1 MIVVLIRHSQS
12 MNNHIASTHPET
24 YDEERKDDPELSPLG
39 VSQMKSLGLFLKS
52 KGIVFD
58 RYFCS
63 PFYRALMST
72 KALFEAMDKPTDS
85 VEILVPIHEYG
96 GCNMKGKGYPGKSR
110 AFIEEYFPGC
120 RIPEEVTEEGWW
132 KNPTKETNAEAIART
147 KGFLVYLKQMAKENS
162 NKCFAFLTH
171 GGFMSILFQLLE
183 NKGKI
188 VIDEKNLV
196 FATEN
201 ASVSILRV
209 HEKSIETLIVNH
221 FI

>member
-96 GCNMKGKGYPGKSR
+96 GCNMKGKGYPGKSQ
-110 AFIEEYFPGC
+110 AFVSRCGSVDCGVFSGVQNTERGHRGRMVEE
-120 RIPEEVTEEGWW
+120 
-132 KNPTKETNAEAIART
+132 
-147 KGFLVYLKQMAKENS
+147 S
-162 NKCFAFLTH
+162 NK
-171 GGFMSILFQLLE
+171 G
-183 NKGKI
+183 NKRRGNR
-188 VIDEKNLV
+188 KN
-196 FATEN
+196 
-201 ASVSILRV
+201 
-209 HEKSIETLIVNH
+209 
-221 FI
+221 